1 MKPIKITKIEIHKV
15 EWELNDIGPDE
26 NARTITPVYNPGNKL
41 KGGTFVTN
49 IYTDVG
55 VIGTYPLSVDIS
67 GIAPYVIGK
76 NPLLREELF
85 NGMVDVPSG
94 PGVGVDW
101 NWDAIKRMKTG
112 TKIF

>member
-55 VIGTYPLSVDIS
+55 VIGTYPLSVDME
-67 GIAPYVIGK
+67 
-76 NPLLREELF
+76 LL
-85 NGMVDVPSG
+85 
-94 PGVGVDW
+94 
-101 NWDAIKRMKTG
+101 
-112 TKIF
+112 